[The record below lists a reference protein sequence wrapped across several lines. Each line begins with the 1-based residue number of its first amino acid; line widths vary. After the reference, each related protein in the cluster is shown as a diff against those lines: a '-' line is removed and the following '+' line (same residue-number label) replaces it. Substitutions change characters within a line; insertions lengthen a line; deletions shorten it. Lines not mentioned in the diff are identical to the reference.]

1 MLPLFNLCVNKRT
14 SSMHSHFL
22 RHAGHISCQT
32 HTNSGSEGSAP
43 SHRSPWSPDAPA
55 CLIVKNAGDKIQLY
69 KKALGANGPHSI
81 GGSLVGLHLSIK
93 NVDAAAQKAIQPG
106 AENPVPSL
114 SDYQRS
120 CQETMRR
127 KATGCVSQERGIK
140 RRSCLAK
147 I

>member
-1 MLPLFNLCVNKRT
+1 MMLAEEL
-14 SSMHSHFL
+14 
-22 RHAGHISCQT
+22 
-32 HTNSGSEGSAP
+32 
-43 SHRSPWSPDAPA
+43 PDM
-55 CLIVKNAGDKIQLY
+55 NA
-69 KKALGANGPHSI
+69 NRPHSI

-106 AENPVPSL
+106 SENPVPSL

-127 KATGCVSQERGIK
+127 KATGCVSQEMGIK